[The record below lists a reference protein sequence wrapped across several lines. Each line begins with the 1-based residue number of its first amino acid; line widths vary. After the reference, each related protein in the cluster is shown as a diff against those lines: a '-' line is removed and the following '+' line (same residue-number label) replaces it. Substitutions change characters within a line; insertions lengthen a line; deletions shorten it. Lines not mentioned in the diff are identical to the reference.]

1 MATQGDGVRVLIVDD
16 HELLARVLATSLA
29 DAGFLATAV
38 TGAGLDDVLAAASEV
53 CPDVALLDL
62 DLGRNGDGR
71 ALVEPLT
78 DLGCRV
84 IMLTGSRDAAA
95 IGEGIERGAFGV
107 LSKEAPLEA
116 LIEAVEQAAA
126 GVADALAP
134 DKQRCLQARRRQ
146 LESERRRL
154 APFER
159 LTPREEEVLAAL
171 RLGRSA
177 SAIAETSYVSLS
189 TVRSQIRSIL
199 TKLGVSSQL
208 AAVALANEAGW
219 N

>member
-1 MATQGDGVRVLIVDD
+1 MATQGEGTRVLIVDD
-16 HELLARVLATSLA
+16 HELLAHVLATSLA
-29 DAGFLATAV
+29 DAGFWATAV
-38 TGAGLDDVLAAASEV
+38 TGAGLDDVLTAAREV
-53 CPDVALLDL
+53 TPDVALLDL

-95 IGEGIERGAFGV
+95 IGEGIERGACGV
-107 LSKEAPLEA
+107 LSKETALEA
-116 LIEAVEQAAA
+116 LVAAVEQAAA
-126 GVADALAP
+126 GVADALAA
-134 DKQRCLQARRRQ
+134 DKQRCLQARRQQ
-146 LESERRRL
+146 LESDRQRL

-177 SAIAETSYVSLS
+177 SAIADTSFVSLS

-219 N
+219 S